1 MTDVIASDPIDAL
14 PKEVA
19 VAARGRHLV
28 LGEIITLYALS
39 ILGALALSGLLVS
52 LTGGSA
58 RAVFSAL
65 LDGSIL
71 RPGRWGLTLGSA
83 APMLL
88 VALGTIINS
97 RAGLVNIGQ
106 EGQLLIGAAFA
117 TYVGVRLGS
126 ETIGGFGGF
135 FVLVALLIA
144 GGVGGALWA
153 AIAGALRFK
162 RGVPEVL
169 STLLM
174 VTIASNAVGYG
185 LKQEWLLLAPA
196 GDRSNRN
203 QVSEQIAEAVR
214 VKRITLFGNEFP
226 ITVFLAIG
234 LAILV
239 AFALAR
245 TVPGFKLRMLGQ
257 NANTAQR
264 AGVDSTK
271 YGMAAMLLSGGFAG
285 LAGAIMLAGGDFG
298 NYQLVPGFSV
308 SIGWTGL
315 LVALVAREK
324 ASAAILVSFLFASL
338 RTGSGF
344 LAATGVERK
353 ITGVVQALL
362 VLALLI
368 PPAVLYIRERRR
380 ALNASKERI

>member
-1 MTDVIASDPIDAL
+1 MTDVLGTDPIDGAA
-14 PKEVA
+14 KEVVA
-19 VAARGRHLV
+19 AARGRHLV
-28 LGEIITLYALS
+28 LGEIVTLYALS
-39 ILGALALSGLLVS
+39 IFVALFLSGLLVS

-58 RAVFSAL
+58 RDVFTAL

-97 RAGLVNIGQ
+97 KAGLVNIGQ

-117 TYVGVRLGS
+117 AFVGTRLGD
-126 ETIGGFGGF
+126 EGTGAIAGFG
-135 FVLVALLIA
+135 VLVALLLA

-153 AIAGALRFK
+153 SIAGALRFW

-174 VTIASNAVGYG
+174 VTIAANAVGYG

-196 GDRSNRN
+196 EGRSNRN
-203 QVSEQIAEAVR
+203 QVSEQLADAVR
-214 VKRITLFGNEFP
+214 VKRITVFGNEFP
-226 ITVFLAIG
+226 LTVLLAI
-234 LAILV
+234 
-239 AFALAR
+239 ALAVVVTLALSR
-245 TVPGFKLRMLGQ
+245 TVPGFRLRMLGQ
-257 NANTAQR
+257 NAKTAQR
-264 AGVDSTK
+264 AGVDSTR
-271 YGMAAMLLSGGFAG
+271 YGMAAMALSGGFAG
-285 LAGAIMLAGGDFG
+285 LAGGIMLAGGDFG

-324 ASAAILVSFLFASL
+324 ASAAILVAFLFAAL

>member
-1 MTDVIASDPIDAL
+1 MTDVLGSDPIDGAA
-14 PKEVA
+14 KEVA
-19 VAARGRHLV
+19 AARGRHLV
-28 LGEIITLYALS
+28 LGEIVTLYALS
-39 ILGALALSGLLVS
+39 VLVALFLSGLLVS

-58 RAVFSAL
+58 RDVFSAL

-97 RAGLVNIGQ
+97 KAGLVNIGQ

-117 TYVGVRLGS
+117 AFVGTRLGG
-126 ETIGGFGGF
+126 ETTGSVAGFA
-135 FVLVALLIA
+135 VLLTLLLA
-144 GGVGGALWA
+144 GGLGGALWA
-153 AIAGALRFK
+153 AIAGALRFW

-174 VTIASNAVGYG
+174 VTIAANAVGYG
-185 LKQEWLLLAPA
+185 LKKDWLLLAPA
-196 GDRSNRN
+196 EGRSNRN
-203 QVSEQIAEAVR
+203 QVSEQLADAVR
-214 VKRITLFGNEFP
+214 VKRITVFGNEFP
-226 ITVFLAIG
+226 LTVLLAIA
-234 LAILV
+234 LAV
-239 AFALAR
+239 VVTFALSR
-245 TVPGFKLRMLGQ
+245 TVPGFRLRMLGQ
-257 NANTAQR
+257 NAKTAQR
-264 AGVDSTK
+264 AGVDSTR
-271 YGMAAMLLSGGFAG
+271 YGMAAMALSGAFAG
-285 LAGAIMLAGGDFG
+285 LAGGIMLAGGDFG

-324 ASAAILVSFLFASL
+324 ASAAVLVAFLFAAL

-368 PPAVLYIRERRR
+368 PPAVLYIRQRRR